1 MKPIFAEELYSFF
14 AMLILGVCV
23 GILFDVF
30 RSIRR
35 VVVKRS
41 VAVHVSDALFWII
54 TLFMTIKILYIFN
67 DGRLRACLITA
78 SFLGGLLYFLTLSRP
93 FIYLFSSIL
102 KIFLKI
108 FKFIFKILLT
118 PVRFLYKILLVAFE
132 GILRNIK
139 KLKIRFKRKKN
150 KKRGCRNDR
159 ERKEKEKAN
168 NSHRGRFF
176 GGCFFV
182 GKRSNATAEDKR
194 KQRRNRKLKHSNNT
208 ATEKA

>member
-41 VAVHVSDALFWII
+41 IAVHVSDALFWII

-118 PVRFLYKILLVAFE
+118 PVHFLYKILLVAFE

-139 KLKIRFKRKKN
+139 KLKISFKRKKN

-159 ERKEKEKAN
+159 ERKEKGN
-168 NSHRGRFF
+168 NSHRGSLF
-176 GGCFFV
+176 GGRFFV
-182 GKRSNATAEDKR
+182 GKRSNAAAEDKR
-194 KQRRNRKLKHSNNT
+194 KQRRNRKLKRTNSP
-208 ATEKA
+208 AAEKA